1 MPHTTR
7 ETYKTKAIG
16 GGKTDDI
23 VRALTDA
30 VRMMRRELTE
40 RIAAEAVLREEMS
53 RLAIYSHGLVR
64 QMDIT
69 DGFFE
74 IERPKDEEGSDL
86 LRETDLD
93 ETLKEMDVLI
103 IAKRVHRVIGQATT
117 QLKAVK
123 SKWDRHESLL
133 RTAEDELPL
142 VVGCLNSSVLSRR
155 EAYVLGPCVT
165 DDEWDRLESTDERSP
180 CGRHDENRACLEWGQ
195 DEFQDVAVTTEFS

>member
-30 VRMMRRELTE
+30 VKMMRRELNE
-40 RIAAEAVLREEMS
+40 RVAAEAVLREEMS
-53 RLAIYSHGLVR
+53 RLAIYSHRLVH

-69 DGFFE
+69 DEVFE
-74 IERPKDEEGSDL
+74 TPRPRGDDGSEL

-93 ETLKEMDVLI
+93 ETLKEMDVII
-103 IAKRVHRVIGQATT
+103 IAKRVHRVVDQATT
-117 QLKAVK
+117 QLKAIK

-133 RTAEDELPL
+133 RIAEDELPL
-142 VVGCLNSSVLSRR
+142 VVDCLNTSTLSRR

-165 DDEWDRLESTDERSP
+165 DDEWHQLETTDERSP
-180 CGRHDENRACLEWGQ
+180 RGRHPENVACLEWGQ
-195 DEFQDVAVTTEFS
+195 DEFSNADRKTEFS